1 MPNPIARPVVFIHG
15 LWMHSSSWGAWLDAF
30 DRVGYQTFAPG
41 WPGDA
46 ETADATRKNPG
57 ALNNRGIAEVTDHY
71 AKFIADLPTPP
82 VVIGHS
88 FGGLIAQK
96 LLGSGITAGCVAIAP
111 AQFRGVLTLPL
122 AQIQSVLPILGKPW
136 LRGKTWSH
144 TPASYHRTFA
154 SEIPRAESDKLLA
167 TYGIPAPARPVFQGG
182 LANFTPN
189 SEAAVDTK
197 RDRGPL
203 LLLAGG
209 RDRLVPEATVRFEY
223 NIQRKNSGVTEL
235 VVFPD
240 RGHSMP
246 ADHGWREIA
255 DTALDFLQRQNLSA
269 QPTA

>member
-1 MPNPIARPVVFIHG
+1 MSNPTARPVVFIHG

-30 DRVGYQTFAPG
+30 DRAGYQTFAPG

-46 ETADATRKNPG
+46 ETADATRKNPA

-71 AKFIADLPTPP
+71 ARFIADLPMSP

-96 LLGSGITAGCVAIAP
+96 LLGSGSASGCIAINP

-122 AQIQSVLPILGKPW
+122 AQIQSVLPILSKPW

-144 TPASYHRTFA
+144 TSESYHRTFA
-154 SEIPRAESDKLLA
+154 NGIPREESDKLFA
-167 TYGIPAPARPVFQGG
+167 THGIPAPARPLFQAG
-182 LANFTPN
+182 LANFAPN
-189 SEAAVDTK
+189 SEASVDTE
-197 RDRGPL
+197 RERGPL
-203 LLLAGG
+203 LMLAGG
-209 RDRLVPEATVRFEY
+209 RDRLVPEATVRSEY
-223 NIQRKNSGVTEL
+223 KIQRKNPGVTEL
-235 VVFPD
+235 VVFAD

-255 DTALDFLQRQNLSA
+255 DTALAFLEKQNLPA
-269 QPTA
+269 RPTA